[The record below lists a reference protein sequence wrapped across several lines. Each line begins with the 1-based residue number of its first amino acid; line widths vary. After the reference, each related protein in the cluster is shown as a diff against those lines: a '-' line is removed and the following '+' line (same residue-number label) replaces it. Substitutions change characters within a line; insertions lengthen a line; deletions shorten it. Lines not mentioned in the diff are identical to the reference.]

1 MYSEQ
6 RGWVV
11 HVVIPVFFKASHG
24 RLHENVLA
32 TARFLVNYGHKAT
45 IVCPAGSFS
54 DSLADYGV
62 GVIRTDYTDLDATIN
77 EALKLHAAEPVD
89 LVHAHPF
96 ASRKFGLALAEQ
108 LDVPL
113 VLTFHGKYTD
123 DLPSYIDKVSAVLTV
138 SSGVR
143 DYLLGEKAKN
153 PEKFQVVPNVPDTN
167 FFQPLL
173 DKPKSNE
180 EKLKVALVSRLDKD
194 KDFILDVFVDAVEYA
209 AKHYSGKLI
218 WAVVGDGTQ
227 TESFR
232 SRLEAV
238 RGGNAIEF
246 RGWLEG
252 EALRS
257 AYQTSDFVF
266 APGRCASEA
275 MSCGVPAIAVG
286 SKSYCGLVSSN
297 TWQQG
302 VYSNFGGVG
311 NQHKDYKPEM
321 VHRDLDKLLS
331 SESYRAGLGA
341 FGIKIIQQFF
351 DAQKVHE
358 KLLGIYRLAIL
369 SHSLGKGGSFSE
381 ASDVEKNSVTPKNK
395 KVDMKSENNIEK
407 LEKKLLA
414 AGKENAGKFTRDLL
428 IVQNRLY
435 AQLESLS
442 WLQRRLAIRGQLPP
456 LRGWATSPD
465 VLLRLHA
472 HIMATRPRVIV
483 EFGSGASTLVI
494 ADALRQNGVGKLIS
508 IEHSDHY
515 GAQTLGTLQ
524 AEALEG
530 WVDLRIDDLEAWEG
544 EHLNPEDAEKPSRW
558 YPVSLLEG
566 VENVDLLWVDGP
578 PGATCLF
585 SRYPA
590 LPALADKLSPNAEV
604 WMDDT
609 IRQEEKDTCERWA
622 KDHGFELEYFPLEK
636 GLGRLTRPGAQAVAP
651 APMPQAAV
659 AESGGDAAHP
669 ERSLG
674 LDFSLP
680 EERVEQ

>member
-1 MYSEQ
+1 M
-6 RGWVV
+6 

-24 RLHENVLA
+24 GLHENVLA
-32 TARFLVNYGHKAT
+32 TARFLINNSHKAT
-45 IVCPAGSFS
+45 IVCPAGSFA
-54 DSLADYGV
+54 DSLAGYGV
-62 GVIRTDYTDLDATIN
+62 GVIRTDYTDIGAAIN
-77 EALKLHAAEPVD
+77 EALKLNADAPVD

-96 ASRKFGLALAEQ
+96 ASRKFGLVLAEQ

-123 DLPSYIDKVSAVLTV
+123 DLPRYIGKVSAVLTV

-143 DYLLGEKAKN
+143 DYLLSEKAKS
-153 PEKFQVVPNVPDTN
+153 PEKFHVVPNVPDTD
-167 FFQPLL
+167 FFQPLPE
-173 DKPKSNE
+173 KTQSSE

-194 KDFILDVFVDAVEYA
+194 KEFILDVFADAVEYA
-209 AKHYSGKLI
+209 TKNYSGKLT

-227 TESFR
+227 TEAFR

-257 AYQTSDFVF
+257 AYQSSDFVF
-266 APGRCASEA
+266 APGRCALEA

-286 SKSYCGLVSSN
+286 SKSYCGLVNTN

-321 VHRDLDKLLS
+321 VHRDIESLLAS
-331 SESYRAGLGA
+331 KSYRAGLGA

-351 DAQKVHE
+351 DSQKVHE
-358 KLLGIYRLAIL
+358 QLLGIYRLAIF
-369 SHSLGKGGSFSE
+369 SHSLDKGGSVSE
-381 ASDVEKNSVTPKNK
+381 TSDVESSLVKLNNKNT
-395 KVDMKSENNIEK
+395 DMKPENNMEQ
-407 LEKKLLA
+407 LEKKLLE
-414 AGKENAGKFTRDLL
+414 AGKDNAGKFTRDLL

-442 WLQRRLAIRGQLPP
+442 WLQRRLKIKGQLPP

-494 ADALRQNGVGKLIS
+494 ADALRQNGVGKLVS

-515 GAQTLGTLQ
+515 GAQTLGTLH
-524 AEALEG
+524 AESLEG
-530 WVDLRIDDLEAWEG
+530 WVDLRIGDLEAWEG

-566 VENVDLLWVDGP
+566 VGSVDLLWVDGP

-609 IRQEEKDTCERWA
+609 IRQEEKDICEHWA
-622 KDHGFELEYFPLEK
+622 KGHGFELEYFPLEK
-636 GLGRLTRPGAQAVAP
+636 GLGRLTRPGAQPVRRE
-651 APMPQAAV
+651 QYLDTT
-659 AESGGDAAHP
+659 SQTDHHP
-669 ERSLG
+669 ERAIG

-680 EERVEQ
+680 ENCNKE